1 MTAPAFVRD
10 SDTPTHEL
18 RSTARVMPACCAR
31 RGGSIPDRGAMERVR
46 QLPYFFACIAAKP
59 APSL

>member
-1 MTAPAFVRD
+1 
-10 SDTPTHEL
+10 
-18 RSTARVMPACCAR
+18 MPASCAR

-46 QLPYFFACIAAKP
+46 QLPYFFACIAAQP